1 MGYVFAFIW
10 GFLLVI
16 AGCIWVI
23 VLIFKAPQI
32 AARNIARREA
42 RQAAKQQPA
51 PPVYYIPAPAP
62 APVYTPPP
70 VPPEELMR
78 RWSMQRK
85 RWEAAEKAEWE
96 KSFALA
102 AKRR

>member
-32 AARNIARREA
+32 AARNIARRAAREA
-42 RQAAKQQPA
+42 GKAQADT
-51 PPVYYIPAPAP
+51 PVHSRPAPAP
-62 APVYTPPP
+62 APASPPPP

-96 KSFALA
+96 KSFA
-102 AKRR
+102 